1 MAPPLFFLSKALA
14 FGGFSV
20 LAEGHRA
27 RGGISPCP
35 VDPIERPS
43 DPAPFLSR
51 LPLNPDSR
59 RDPGLGSFTVQHHVT
74 AVALARSRGTPSW
87 TTPRYGDLA

>member
-27 RGGISPCP
+27 RSGISPCL
-35 VDPIERPS
+35 VDPIGRPS
-43 DPAPFLSR
+43 HPAPFLSR
-51 LPLNPDSR
+51 LSLNPDSR
-59 RDPGLGSFTVQHHVT
+59 REPGLLFSGYGVLFD
-74 AVALARSRGTPSW
+74 AADLMPSPVS
-87 TTPRYGDLA
+87 TKGA